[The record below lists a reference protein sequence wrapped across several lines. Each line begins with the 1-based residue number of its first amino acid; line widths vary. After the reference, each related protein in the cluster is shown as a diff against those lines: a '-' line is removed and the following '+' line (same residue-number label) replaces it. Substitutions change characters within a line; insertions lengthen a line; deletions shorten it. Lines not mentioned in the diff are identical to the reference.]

1 MPQNGQMQ
9 FCEIGSSYN
18 KQFGNH
24 LGYNHA
30 KSRMR
35 AVSTGS
41 TDIIETLMAAA
52 AAATVKS
59 NPRSVQQQP
68 IGTHF
73 NSGNIKSRSAATSIS
88 SMFDNT
94 TTTTT
99 TAAGSPSTSAL
110 LSPLMISPNNQFNQ
124 PLLSP
129 PVPKMVQVQL
139 TEEEEKLA
147 QSGSIF
153 ERRTDWSSLLSRLP
167 ISKQNAIHLR
177 IEDDGPYGNDET
189 RLFLLSHFSALRLK
203 EIPCVMCSCVLVIY
217 DRFPIVDGTVTHLY
231 LNI

>member
-1 MPQNGQMQ
+1 MQ
-9 FCEIGSSYN
+9 FGEIGSSYN

-52 AAATVKS
+52 AAAAAVKS

-73 NSGNIKSRSAATSIS
+73 NNGNIKSRSAATSIS

-129 PVPKMVQVQL
+129 PKMVQVQL
-139 TEEEEKLA
+139 TEE
-147 QSGSIF
+147 
-153 ERRTDWSSLLSRLP
+153 
-167 ISKQNAIHLR
+167 
-177 IEDDGPYGNDET
+177 
-189 RLFLLSHFSALRLK
+189 
-203 EIPCVMCSCVLVIY
+203 
-217 DRFPIVDGTVTHLY
+217 
-231 LNI
+231 